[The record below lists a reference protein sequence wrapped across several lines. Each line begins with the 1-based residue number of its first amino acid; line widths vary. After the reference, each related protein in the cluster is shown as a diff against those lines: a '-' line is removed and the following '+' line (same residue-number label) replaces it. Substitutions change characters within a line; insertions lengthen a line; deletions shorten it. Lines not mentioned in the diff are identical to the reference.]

1 MLTDRGPTRSF
12 KAIQATAMVAGK
24 VFLLLGMDREKGALC
39 APVARWWDTQGKIG
53 QRWAKQ
59 DGKASGISL
68 KQSGAIALKDLCAG
82 PLHVLQR

>member
-39 APVARWWDTQGKIG
+39 APVARWWDTQRQNRAEVGE
-53 QRWAKQ
+53 
-59 DGKASGISL
+59 
-68 KQSGAIALKDLCAG
+68 AG
-82 PLHVLQR
+82 WQGLRHKP